1 MANQDIESITTYF
14 TETGKGNS
22 KKTLQAAARRAR
34 ELDIDTII
42 LPSTSGETG
51 MKAAEIMNDR
61 EVIVVTH
68 STGFIRPDF
77 QQMTENTRRELQEN
91 GVKVL
96 TCQHALG
103 GVGRAVRKKLD
114 TYQTDEIIAHTLRLL
129 GEGTKVAIEITLMA
143 ADAGLVVTQTP
154 CISLGG
160 TGEGV
165 DTALVIH
172 PAHAQNFFDLK
183 IMEIIAKPRLGM
195 NSHEA

>member
-1 MANQDIESITTYF
+1 MPEQEIERACTVF
-14 TETGKGNS
+14 TETGKSNTE
-22 KKTLQAAARRAR
+22 KTLQKAARRAR
-34 ELDIDTII
+34 ELDISTII

-51 MKAAEIMNDR
+51 LLAAEIMKDF
-61 EVIVVTH
+61 ELIVVTH

-77 QQMTENTRRELQEN
+77 QQMSTDKRRKLEDK
-91 GVKVL
+91 GAKVL

-114 TYQTDEIIAHTLRLL
+114 TYQTEEIIAQTLRLF

-154 CISLGG
+154 CISIGG

-172 PAHAQNFFDLK
+172 PAHAQDFFDLK
-183 IMEIIAKPRLGM
+183 VMEIIAKPRLK
-195 NSHEA
+195 

>member
-1 MANQDIESITTYF
+1 MAKQDSETSITYF
-14 TETGKGNS
+14 TETGKSNS

-51 MKAAEIMNDR
+51 QLALELLDDR
-61 EVIVVTH
+61 EIVVVTH

-77 QQMTENTRRELQEN
+77 QQMPESTRRKLQEN
-91 GVKVL
+91 GAKVL

-114 TYQTDEIIAHTLRLL
+114 TYQTDEIIAHTLRLF

-165 DTALVIH
+165 DTALVIQ
-172 PAHAQNFFDLK
+172 PAHAQDFFDLK

-195 NSHEA
+195 DSYEA

>member
-1 MANQDIESITTYF
+1 MANQDIETITTYF

-22 KKTLQAAARRAR
+22 IKTLHEAARRAR

-51 MKAAEIMNDR
+51 LKAAEIMNDR
-61 EVIVVTH
+61 ELIVVTH

-77 QQMTENTRRELQEN
+77 QQMSEKWRQELEKA

-103 GVGRAVRKKLD
+103 GVGRAVRKKLN
-114 TYQTDEIIAHTLRLL
+114 TYQTDEIIAQTLRLF

-143 ADAGLVVTQTP
+143 ADAGLVITQTP

-195 NSHEA
+195 NSHEV